1 MGRFIVRFVTSGRRD
16 TAARDAIVERLHA
29 SPHVVVV
36 EETPKMVL
44 VEANDKALRQLI
56 PDSQDI
62 LIVPERHYERPNPPL
77 TIEKTQK

>member
-1 MGRFIVRFVTSGRRD
+1 MGRFIVRFRHD

-29 SPHVVVV
+29 CPDVIVV

-56 PDSQDI
+56 PDSDDVA
-62 LIVPERHYERPNPPL
+62 IVPERHYERPNPPL
-77 TIEKTQK
+77 TVEKKQK